1 MNHKMVNLCD
11 DSLLIAS
18 KMKNF
23 SKWVRDELLKIKQI
37 QDDIADNTVHYRC
50 PACFKIYKDQQ
61 SFDGKNYCLS
71 QDCGYIKPMELFE

>member
-23 SKWVRDELLKIKQI
+23 SKWVRDELLKVKAMQE
-37 QDDIADNTVHYRC
+37 AVLEETLWYRC
-50 PACFKIYKDQQ
+50 PACWKSYKEQAGSQ
-61 SFDGKNYCLS
+61 VCLNG
-71 QDCGYIKPMELFE
+71 DCGYSKELELIE